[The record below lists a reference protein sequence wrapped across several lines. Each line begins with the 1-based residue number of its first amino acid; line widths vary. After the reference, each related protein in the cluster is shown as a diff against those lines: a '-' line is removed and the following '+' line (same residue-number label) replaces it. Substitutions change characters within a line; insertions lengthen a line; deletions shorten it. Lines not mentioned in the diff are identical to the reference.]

1 MPSFLGFQAS
11 FAIGDQVDEAQ
22 MAIIVIGTSCEVR
35 VNKNII
41 QTPGVG
47 ALVMCVQTLRETQ
60 RDKRRTLDTELDNSE
75 KYKCNLS

>member
-1 MPSFLGFQAS
+1 MPSILGFQAS

-47 ALVMCVQTLRETQ
+47 ALVMCPRESTVYM
-60 RDKRRTLDTELDNSE
+60 KNFYGLEFTGVSAAFAG
-75 KYKCNLS
+75 